1 MTSKKSSNDHSLTPL
16 SHCIIALSSA
26 YHEYIPLTIHNLH
39 SLVLLSGIDCL
50 LTNLPEGNDESVHVL
65 PVSKTTIVGTIVY
78 CQYKSNCSMSLVI
91 DDGTDLCDCTG
102 WIQEDDMDKYC
113 VGNLVKIQGFIKI
126 LSLKEKEKSIK
137 VAEKFYEAWSCIR
150 ELQIHSIN
158 IIMDKNEEILH
169 WLQCMQFRKSIGM
182 KMDIDDILDCNND
195 DDDDDEQQMM
205 NTPVLNGF
213 ETFNLLPETHQ
224 QQILA
229 SRGFEE
235 LDVLPNEIDRM
246 LRKYFGRDCRCI
258 VSYKDDLLYC
268 HCMASKE
275 PLDPEFKFRDALL
288 EKLIQM
294 EHAFVH
300 RNNASRLEFL
310 YQIVVDDQELR
321 SISSEVVASTAY
333 PEINQRRLYTNTF
346 KMLRKD
352 GVLCL
357 VNIQKDIYVLLS
369 KNRVLIPAA
378 IAQIQDERC
387 ADVNGNTKH
396 HHRKQ
401 SFLEKGISSSKLRLI
416 KYLAYRELEK

>member
-1 MTSKKSSNDHSLTPL
+1 
-16 SHCIIALSSA
+16 
-26 YHEYIPLTIHNLH
+26 
-39 SLVLLSGIDCL
+39 
-50 LTNLPEGNDESVHVL
+50 
-65 PVSKTTIVGTIVY
+65 
-78 CQYKSNCSMSLVI
+78 
-91 DDGTDLCDCTG
+91 
-102 WIQEDDMDKYC
+102 
-113 VGNLVKIQGFIKI
+113 
-126 LSLKEKEKSIK
+126 
-137 VAEKFYEAWSCIR
+137 
-150 ELQIHSIN
+150 
-158 IIMDKNEEILH
+158 
-169 WLQCMQFRKSIGM
+169 
-182 KMDIDDILDCNND
+182 
-195 DDDDDEQQMM
+195 
-205 NTPVLNGF
+205 
-213 ETFNLLPETHQ
+213 
-224 QQILA
+224 
-229 SRGFEE
+229 
-235 LDVLPNEIDRM
+235 
-246 LRKYFGRDCRCI
+246 
-258 VSYKDDLLYC
+258 
-268 HCMASKE
+268 
-275 PLDPEFKFRDALL
+275 
-288 EKLIQM
+288 M